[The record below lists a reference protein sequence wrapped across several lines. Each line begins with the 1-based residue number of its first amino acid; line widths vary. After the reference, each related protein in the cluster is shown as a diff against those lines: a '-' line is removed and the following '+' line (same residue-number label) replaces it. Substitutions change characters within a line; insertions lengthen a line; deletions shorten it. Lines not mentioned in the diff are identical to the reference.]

1 MKIEITKKPRKEFYD
16 EFLFVAGNY
25 KKIKKNPNTKA
36 RLLTNDA
43 KKLYLISM
51 LFFILFIP
59 AYIKYKDTIYL
70 FIIIIFFLL
79 SIFSIGY
86 YSAIKKRIQL
96 YISTEANQVLSIT
109 DKGLELKQKN
119 QKVHINWTS
128 IEYIV
133 INKYSICA
141 IPKNPTEIMLSLSND
156 YKDMFLKAIKK
167 YKKENLIID
176 NYKD

>member
-1 MKIEITKKPRKEFYD
+1 MINENILVEMRKLKEFYD
-16 EFLFVAGNY
+16 YSKLKQLDKF
-25 KKIKKNPNTKA
+25 TK
-36 RLLTNDA
+36 LTSD
-43 KKLYLISM
+43 
-51 LFFILFIP
+51 IL
-59 AYIKYKDTIYL
+59 D
-70 FIIIIFFLL
+70 
-79 SIFSIGY
+79 
-86 YSAIKKRIQL
+86 
-96 YISTEANQVLSIT
+96 T

-167 YKKENLIID
+167 YKKEDLIID